1 MFSPKREYD
10 LILSCGQACNCSSA
24 LRSCG
29 LQNCSYPFDWQ
40 FKADFATKVEILK
53 NRFERY
59 FELKDLEFVKID
71 SLNDKN
77 MVVKNNYTNIFFNH
91 DFFVEKGSIETQ
103 YPTVREKYNRR
114 INRVLEFLDKNVTK
128 KVLLVYYERTVCDES
143 DEKEKY
149 SVQDLNSMINELEK
163 IYPHTIFNILYVK
176 SSDKMFPNK
185 IKLENSRNKKIM
197 LAITYNRYKVNF
209 EQDGNLYK
217 NLINIL
223 SRFNIRYK
231 NGTNRHLFKNRIR
244 FLFYFYSN

>member
-1 MFSPKREYD
+1 MFRPKREYD

-71 SLNDKN
+71 LNDKN

-91 DFFVEKGSIETQ
+91 DFFVDKGSIETQ

-128 KVLLVYYERTVCDES
+128 KVLLVYYERTVLDES

-149 SVQDLNSMINELEK
+149 SVQDFNFIINELEK

-197 LAITYNRYKVNF
+197 LAITYNRYKGRL
-209 EQDGNLYK
+209 EQDQNLYK